1 MDHFKIDQKLL
12 ESIMADLKAK
22 GCNLSFEEVTRVVDL
37 ITEEVIYRYVDRL
50 ISQVETIM
58 EINPHLTEKEI
69 LETVA
74 KNVVEY
80 LGAEAASLRIFDP
93 GKEEMISFGS
103 YPPQT
108 DEREEAIP
116 FEDTIAGEVV
126 KTHQAYF
133 VPNILNEEKYKNKE
147 KVQKYGIHSMLA
159 VPISI
164 PRFSLKD
171 VDTEGSFQIYYKE
184 MDKIFTPLEAKI
196 AEMLSR
202 RVSYVVAR
210 KRIMDLQKLNVTKNK
225 IVEQIFLKLGKREGI
240 KMREVFNL
248 VIPELVDIMRIQRC
262 SLFSISED
270 RHHVVLEAGYP
281 EIHHGIGK
289 AFSVKDEPYIG
300 AVVNQAGPFGE
311 FENEKIFPSYILIHN
326 PQGSSLLPPDLKR
339 FLEVQQI
346 HSVLYIPLKVTDVVN
361 YFLAFDAQAHHRR
374 FSDEEIEIFIFF
386 GKELMKGLRLEKMDD
401 ILHDFKNP
409 AIAAAGFAKR
419 IQKILED
426 GEYPSKREKVAQAL
440 DIILKETSRIQELA
454 LTLHGEG
461 REEIVDLTEKLKKR
475 FLINQEAM
483 RELKRE
489 NVRLIEG
496 DLETPLWIRCYPLH
510 IERVLDNLLNN
521 ASNAMPK
528 EGGRLSIRSYRKDY
542 WVVAEVTNTGEIREE
557 DRDRYLLGEG
567 RGRGLHITT
576 RLIKQMKGKMEME
589 SGEGQTTF
597 RVMFPLVV
605 KENAERIGQSA

>member
-12 ESIMADLKAK
+12 ESIMADLKGK
-22 GCNLSFEEVTRVVDL
+22 GCTFSLEEVTKVVDL

-50 ISQVETIM
+50 ISQAESIL
-58 EINPHLTEKEI
+58 EINPSLTEKEI

-74 KNVVEY
+74 KNVVEF
-80 LGAEAASLRIFDP
+80 LGAEGASIRIYDP

-103 YPPQT
+103 YRVQME
-108 DEREEAIP
+108 DREEAIP

-126 KTHQAYF
+126 RTHRAYF
-133 VPNILNEEKYKNKE
+133 VPNILKEEKYKNKE
-147 KVQKYGIHSMLA
+147 KVQKYGILSMLA

-184 MDKIFTPLEAKI
+184 GDKTFTPMEAKI

-202 RVSYVVAR
+202 RMSYVIAQ
-210 KRIMDLQKLNVTKNK
+210 KRIMGLQKLNVTKDK

-248 VIPELVDIMRIQRC
+248 VVPEMLDIMRIQRC
-262 SLFSISED
+262 SLFSVSEG
-270 RHHVVLEAGYP
+270 RHQVVLEAGYP
-281 EIHHGIGK
+281 EIQHGIGK
-289 AFSVKDEPYIG
+289 TFPVKSEPYID
-300 AVVNQAGPFGE
+300 AVVNQTGPFGE
-311 FENEKIFPSYILIHN
+311 FENEKVFPSYILIHN
-326 PQGSSLLPPDLKR
+326 PQASRLLPPDLKR
-339 FLEVQQI
+339 FLMVQQI
-346 HSVLYIPLKVTDVVN
+346 HSVLYIPLKVSDVVN
-361 YFLAFDAQAHHRR
+361 YFLVFDAQAHHRR
-374 FSDEEIEIFIFF
+374 FTDEEIEIFIFF

-419 IQKILED
+419 IQKILEE
-426 GEYPSKREKVAQAL
+426 GEYPSKKEKVVQAL
-440 DIILKETSRIQELA
+440 DVILKETSRIQELA

-461 REEIVDLTEKLKKR
+461 REEMVDLTEKLKKR
-475 FLINQEAM
+475 FFINEEAIK
-483 RELKRE
+483 ELKRE
-489 NVRLIEG
+489 NVHLTEG
-496 DLETPLWIRCYPLH
+496 DLESPLWIRCYPLH

-521 ASNAMPK
+521 ASNAMPE
-528 EGGRLSIRSYRKDY
+528 EGGYLSIRSYQKDC
-542 WVVAEVTNTGEIREE
+542 WAVAEVTNTGEIREE

-576 RLIKQMKGKMEME
+576 RLVKQMKGKMEVE
-589 SGEGQTTF
+589 SGEGRTTF
-597 RVMFPLVV
+597 RVMFPLV
-605 KENAERIGQSA
+605 K

>member
-58 EINPHLTEKEI
+58 EINPHLTEREI

-346 HSVLYIPLKVTDVVN
+346 HSVLYIPLKVTDVIN

-521 ASNAMPK
+521 ASNAIPE
-528 EGGRLSIRSYRKDY
+528 EGGRLSIRSYRKDS
-542 WVVAEVTNTGEIREE
+542 WAVAEVTNTGEIREE

-605 KENAERIGQSA
+605 KENA

>member
-1 MDHFKIDQKLL
+1 MDHFRINPKLL
-12 ESIMADLKAK
+12 ESILADLRDK
-22 GCNLSFEEVTRVVDL
+22 GCVLSLEEIATVVDFV
-37 ITEEVIYRYVDRL
+37 TEEVLFPYVDRL
-50 ISQVETIM
+50 ISQAETIL
-58 EINPHLTEKEI
+58 EINPHLTEREI

-74 KNVVEY
+74 KHVVEY
-80 LGAEAASLRIFDP
+80 LGAEAASIRIYDP

-103 YPPQT
+103 YPSQT
-108 DEREEAIP
+108 EAHEEAIP

-126 KTHQAYF
+126 KTHRAYF
-133 VPNILNEEKYKNKE
+133 VPNILREEKYKNKE

-159 VPISI
+159 VPILI

-171 VDTEGSFQIYYKE
+171 FDTEGSLQIYYSE
-184 MDKIFTPLEAKI
+184 VDKTFTPLETKI

-202 RVSYVVAR
+202 RVSYVIAR
-210 KRIMDLQKLNVTKNK
+210 KRIMDLQKLNVTKDK

-248 VIPELVDIMRIQRC
+248 VIPELVEIMRIQRC
-262 SLFSISED
+262 SLFSVSED
-270 RHHVVLEAGYP
+270 RQHVVLEAGYP

-289 AFSVKDEPYIG
+289 AFSLVDAPYIN
-300 AVVNQAGPFGE
+300 AVVNQTGPFGE

-326 PQGSSLLPPDLKR
+326 PQESHLLPPDLKR
-339 FLEVQQI
+339 LLEIQQI
-346 HSVLYIPLKVTDVVN
+346 HSVLYLPLKVNDVVN
-361 YFLAFDAQAHHRR
+361 FFLAFDAQAHHRR
-374 FSDEEIEIFIFF
+374 FTDEEIEIFIFF

-426 GEYPSKREKVAQAL
+426 GSFAAKKEKVTQAL

-475 FLINQEAM
+475 FLINEEAIK
-483 RELKRE
+483 ELKRE
-489 NVRLIEG
+489 NIHLIEG
-496 DLETPLWIRCYPLH
+496 DLESPLWVRCYPLH
-510 IERVLDNLLNN
+510 IERVLDNLFNN
-521 ASNAMPK
+521 ASNAMPE
-528 EGGRLSIRSYRKDY
+528 EGGRLSIRSYRKDH
-542 WVVAEVTNTGEIREE
+542 WAVAEVTNTGEIREE

-567 RGRGLHITT
+567 RGRGLHIAT
-576 RLIKQMKGKMEME
+576 RLVKQMRGKMEME

-597 RVMFPLVV
+597 RVMFHLVA
-605 KENAERIGQSA
+605 K

>member
-1 MDHFKIDQKLL
+1 MDHFRIDPKLL
-12 ESIMADLKAK
+12 ESVLADLRDK
-22 GCNLSFEEVTRVVDL
+22 GCVLSLEEIATVVDFV
-37 ITEEVIYRYVDRL
+37 TEEVLFRYVDRL
-50 ISQVETIM
+50 ISQAETIL

-74 KNVVEY
+74 RHVVEY
-80 LGAEAASLRIFDP
+80 LGAEAASIRIYDP

-103 YPPQT
+103 YPSQT
-108 DEREEAIP
+108 EAREETIP

-126 KTHQAYF
+126 KTHRAYF
-133 VPNILNEEKYKNKE
+133 VPNILREEKYKNKE

-159 VPISI
+159 VPILI

-171 VDTEGSFQIYYKE
+171 FDTEGSLQIYYSE
-184 MDKIFTPLEAKI
+184 ADKTFTPLETKI

-202 RVSYVVAR
+202 RVSYVIAR
-210 KRIMDLQKLNVTKNK
+210 KRIMDLQKLNVTKDK

-248 VIPELVDIMRIQRC
+248 VIPELVEIMRIQRC
-262 SLFSISED
+262 VLFSVSED

-281 EIHHGIGK
+281 EIQHGIGK
-289 AFSVKDEPYIG
+289 AFSVEEAPYID
-300 AVVNQAGPFGE
+300 AVVNQTGPFGE

-326 PQGSSLLPPDLKR
+326 PQESHLLTPDLKR
-339 FLEVQQI
+339 FLEIQQI
-346 HSVLYIPLKVTDVVN
+346 HSVLYLPLKVNDVVN

-374 FSDEEIEIFIFF
+374 FTDEEIEIFIFF

-426 GEYPSKREKVAQAL
+426 GALVTKKEKVVQAL

-475 FLINQEAM
+475 FLINEEAIK
-483 RELKRE
+483 ELKRE
-489 NVRLIEG
+489 HIDLIEG
-496 DLETPLWIRCYPLH
+496 DLESPLWIRCYPLH
-510 IERVLDNLLNN
+510 IERVLDNLFNN
-521 ASNAMPK
+521 ASNAMPE
-528 EGGRLSIRSYRKDY
+528 EGGRLSIRSYRKDH
-542 WVVAEVTNTGEIREE
+542 WAVAEVANTGEIREE

-567 RGRGLHITT
+567 RGRGLHIAT
-576 RLIKQMKGKMEME
+576 RLVKQMRGKMEME

-597 RVMFPLVV
+597 RVMFHLVA
-605 KENAERIGQSA
+605 K

>member
-37 ITEEVIYRYVDRL
+37 ITEEVIYRYVDHL

-58 EINPHLTEKEI
+58 EINPHLAEKEI

-80 LGAEAASLRIFDP
+80 LGAEAASLRIYDP

-108 DEREEAIP
+108 EDREEAIP

-133 VPNILNEEKYKNKE
+133 VPNILKEEKYKNKE
-147 KVQKYGIHSMLA
+147 KVQTQGIHSMLA
-159 VPISI
+159 IPISI

-202 RVSYVVAR
+202 RVSYVIAR
-210 KRIMDLQKLNVTKNK
+210 KRIMDLQKLNVTKDK
-225 IVEQIFLKLGKREGI
+225 IVEQIFLRLGKREGI
-240 KMREVFNL
+240 KMRDVFNL

-262 SLFSISED
+262 SLFSVSED
-270 RHHVVLEAGYP
+270 RQHVVLEAGYP

-289 AFSVKDEPYIG
+289 AFSVKEEPYIDV
-300 AVVNQAGPFGE
+300 VVNQNGPFGE

-326 PQGSSLLPPDLKR
+326 PQESALLPSDLKR
-339 FLEVQQI
+339 FLEIQQI
-346 HSVLYIPLKVTDVVN
+346 HSVLYIPLKVNDVVN

-374 FSDEEIEIFIFF
+374 FADEELDIFIFF

-426 GEYPSKREKVAQAL
+426 GEYPSKREKVVQAL

-461 REEIVDLTEKLKKR
+461 REEIVDLTEKLKRR
-475 FLINQEAM
+475 FLINQETM
-483 RELKRE
+483 KELKRE
-489 NVRLIEG
+489 NIHLVER
-496 DLETPLWIRCYPLH
+496 DLESPLPIRCYPLH
-510 IERVLDNLLNN
+510 IERVLDNLFNN
-521 ASNAMPK
+521 ATNAIPQK
-528 EGGRLSIRSYRKDY
+528 GGELSIRSYRRE
-542 WVVAEVTNTGEIREE
+542 WWAVAEITNTGQISEE
-557 DRDRYLLGEG
+557 DKKRYLHGEG
-567 RGRGLHITT
+567 KGRGLHITS
-576 RLIKQMKGKMEME
+576 RLVKLMGGKTEVE
-589 SGEGQTTF
+589 SVEGQTTF
-597 RVMFPLVV
+597 RVMVPLVV
-605 KENAERIGQSA
+605 KENA

>member
-1 MDHFKIDQKLL
+1 M
-12 ESIMADLKAK
+12 
-22 GCNLSFEEVTRVVDL
+22 
-37 ITEEVIYRYVDRL
+37 
-50 ISQVETIM
+50 
-58 EINPHLTEKEI
+58 
-69 LETVA
+69 
-74 KNVVEY
+74 
-80 LGAEAASLRIFDP
+80 
-93 GKEEMISFGS
+93 
-103 YPPQT
+103 
-108 DEREEAIP
+108 IP
-116 FEDTIAGEVV
+116 FEDTIAGDVV
-126 KTHQAYF
+126 KTHRACF
-133 VPNILNEEKYKNKE
+133 VPNILKEEKYKNKE

-171 VDTEGSFQIYYKE
+171 VDTEGSFQIYFKE
-184 MDKIFTPLEAKI
+184 IDKTFTPLEAKI

-202 RVSYVVAR
+202 RVSYVIAR
-210 KRIMDLQKLNVTKNK
+210 KRIMDLQKLNVTKDK
-225 IVEQIFLKLGKREGI
+225 IVEQIFQKLGKREGI

-262 SLFSISED
+262 SLFSVSED
-270 RHHVVLEAGYP
+270 RNHVVLEAGYP
-281 EIHHGIGK
+281 EVQHGIGK
-289 AFSVKDEPYIG
+289 AFLVKSEPYID
-300 AVVNQAGPFGE
+300 AVVNQAEPSGE

-326 PQGSSLLPPDLKR
+326 PRKSRLLPPDLKR

-346 HSVLYIPLKVTDVVN
+346 HSVLYIPLKVDDVVN

-426 GEYPSKREKVAQAL
+426 GEFPSKKEKVAQAL

-475 FLINQEAM
+475 FLINEEAVK
-483 RELKRE
+483 ELKRE
-489 NVRLIEG
+489 NVHLIEG
-496 DLETPLWIRCYPLH
+496 DLESPLWIRCYPLH

-521 ASNAMPK
+521 ASNAMPE
-528 EGGRLSIRSYRKDY
+528 EGGHLSIRSHRKDS
-542 WVVAEVTNTGEIREE
+542 WAVAEVTNTGEIREE
-557 DRDRYLLGEG
+557 DKGRYLLGEG

-576 RLIKQMKGKMEME
+576 RLVKQMQGKMEVE

-597 RVMFPLVV
+597 RVMFPLA
-605 KENAERIGQSA
+605 K

>member
-12 ESIMADLKAK
+12 ESIMADLREK
-22 GCNLSFEEVTRVVDL
+22 GCSLSFGEVTRVVDL

-50 ISQVETIM
+50 ISQAETIL

-80 LGAEAASLRIFDP
+80 LGAEAASIRIYDP

-103 YPPQT
+103 YPAQT
-108 DEREEAIP
+108 EDREEAIP

-126 KTHQAYF
+126 KTHRAYF
-133 VPNILNEEKYKNKE
+133 VPNILKEEKYKNKE
-147 KVQKYGIHSMLA
+147 KVQKFGIHSMLA

-184 MDKIFTPLEAKI
+184 VDKIFTPLEAKI

-202 RVSYVVAR
+202 RVSYVIAR
-210 KRIMDLQKLNVTKNK
+210 KRIMDLQKLNVTKDK

-240 KMREVFNL
+240 KMKEVFNL

-262 SLFSISED
+262 SLFSVSED
-270 RHHVVLEAGYP
+270 RQHVVLEAGYP
-281 EIHHGIGK
+281 EIQHGIGK
-289 AFSVKDEPYIG
+289 AFSVKEEPYID
-300 AVVNQAGPFGE
+300 AVVNQANPFGE
-311 FENEKIFPSYILIHN
+311 FENEKIFPAYILIHN
-326 PQGSSLLPPDLKR
+326 PQESHLLPQDLKR
-339 FLEVQQI
+339 FLETQQI
-346 HSVLYIPLKVTDVVN
+346 HSVLYLPLKVNDVVN
-361 YFLAFDAQAHHRR
+361 YFLAFDAQAHHPR
-374 FSDEEIEIFIFF
+374 FSDEEIEIFTFF

-409 AIAAAGFAKR
+409 SIAAAGFAKR

-426 GEYPSKREKVAQAL
+426 GEFLSKKEKVAQAL

-461 REEIVDLTEKLKKR
+461 REEVVDLTEKLRKR
-475 FLINQEAM
+475 FLINEEAIK
-483 RELKRE
+483 ELKRE
-489 NVRLIEG
+489 NVHLIEN
-496 DLETPLWIRCYPLH
+496 DLESPLWIRCYPLH

-521 ASNAMPK
+521 ATNAMPE
-528 EGGRLSIRSYRKDY
+528 EGGHLSIRSYRKDF
-542 WVVAEVTNTGEIREE
+542 WAVAEVTNSGEIREE
-557 DRDRYLLGEG
+557 DRDRYLLGDG

-576 RLIKQMKGKMEME
+576 RLVKQMKGKIEME
-589 SGEGQTTF
+589 SGGGQTTF
-597 RVMFPLVV
+597 RVMFPLA
-605 KENAERIGQSA
+605 K

>member
-58 EINPHLTEKEI
+58 EINPQLTEKEI

-386 GKELMKGLRLEKMDD
+386 GKELMKGLTLEKMDD

-461 REEIVDLTEKLKKR
+461 REEVVDLTEKLKKR

-489 NVRLIEG
+489 NVHLIEG

-528 EGGRLSIRSYRKDY
+528 EGGRLSIRSYRKDS
-542 WVVAEVTNTGEIREE
+542 WAVTEVTNTGEIREE

-567 RGRGLHITT
+567 RGRGIHITT
-576 RLIKQMKGKMEME
+576 RLVKQMKGKMEME

-605 KENAERIGQSA
+605 KENA

>member
-58 EINPHLTEKEI
+58 EIDPHLTEKEI

-80 LGAEAASLRIFDP
+80 LGAEAASIRIYDP
-93 GKEEMISFGS
+93 GKEEMLSFGS
-103 YPPQT
+103 YPAQT
-108 DEREEAIP
+108 EDREEAIP
-116 FEDTIAGEVV
+116 FEDTIAGEIV
-126 KTHQAYF
+126 KTHRPYF
-133 VPNILNEEKYKNKE
+133 VPNILIEEKYKNKE

-171 VDTEGSFQIYYKE
+171 VDTEGSFQIYYRE
-184 MDKIFTPLEAKI
+184 IDKAFTPLEAKI

-202 RVSYVVAR
+202 RVSYVIAR
-210 KRIMDLQKLNVTKNK
+210 KRIMNLHKLNVTKDK

-240 KMREVFNL
+240 KMKEVFNL

-262 SLFSISED
+262 SLFSVSED
-270 RHHVVLEAGYP
+270 RQHVVLEAGYP
-281 EIHHGIGK
+281 EIQHGIGK
-289 AFSVKDEPYIG
+289 AFSVKGEPYID
-300 AVVNQAGPFGE
+300 AVVNQPGPFGE

-326 PQGSSLLPPDLKR
+326 PQGSGLLPPDLKR

-346 HSVLYIPLKVTDVVN
+346 HSVLYIPLKVSDIVN

-374 FSDEEIEIFIFF
+374 FIDEEIEIFIFF

-409 AIAAAGFAKR
+409 AIAAAGFARR

-426 GEYPSKREKVAQAL
+426 GEVLSKKEKVTQAL

-475 FLINQEAM
+475 FLINEETM
-483 RELKRE
+483 KELGRE
-489 NVRLIEG
+489 NVHLIEG
-496 DLETPLWIRCYPLH
+496 DLESPLWIRCYPLH
-510 IERVLDNLLNN
+510 VERVLDNLLNN
-521 ASNAMPK
+521 ASNAMPE
-528 EGGRLSIRSYRKDY
+528 EGGHLSIRSYRKDF
-542 WVVAEVTNTGEIREE
+542 WAVAEVTNTGEIREE

-576 RLIKQMKGKMEME
+576 RLVKQMEGKIEME

-597 RVMFPLVV
+597 RVMFPLV
-605 KENAERIGQSA
+605 KES

>member
-58 EINPHLTEKEI
+58 EINPHLTEREI

-489 NVRLIEG
+489 NVHLIEG

-521 ASNAMPK
+521 ASNAIPE
-528 EGGRLSIRSYRKDY
+528 EGGRLSIRSYRKDS
-542 WVVAEVTNTGEIREE
+542 WAVTEVTNTGEIREE

-567 RGRGLHITT
+567 RGRGIHITT
-576 RLIKQMKGKMEME
+576 RLVKQMKGKVEME

>member
-12 ESIMADLKAK
+12 ESIMADLKEK
-22 GCNLSFEEVTRVVDL
+22 GCALSFEEVTRVVDL

-50 ISQVETIM
+50 ISQAETIL
-58 EINPHLTEKEI
+58 EINPSLTEKEI

-80 LGAEAASLRIFDP
+80 LGAEAASLRIYDP
-93 GKEEMISFGS
+93 GREEMISFGS
-103 YPPQT
+103 YPDHT
-108 DEREEAIP
+108 EGREETIP

-126 KTHQAYF
+126 KTHRAYF
-133 VPNILNEEKYKNKE
+133 VPNILKEEKYKNKE

-159 VPISI
+159 VPVSI

-171 VDTEGSFQIYYKE
+171 VDTEGSFQIYYRE
-184 MDKIFTPLEAKI
+184 IDKTFTPLEAKI

-202 RVSYVVAR
+202 RVSYVIAR
-210 KRIMDLQKLNVTKNK
+210 KRIMDLQKLNVTKDK

-240 KMREVFNL
+240 KMKDVFNL
-248 VIPELVDIMRIQRC
+248 VVPELVDIMRIQRC
-262 SLFSISED
+262 SLFSVSEG
-270 RHHVVLEAGYP
+270 RHQVVLEAGYP
-281 EIHHGIGK
+281 ERHHGIGE
-289 AFSVKDEPYIG
+289 AFSVKDEPYID

-326 PQGSSLLPPDLKR
+326 PRESSLLPPDLKR
-339 FLEVQQI
+339 FLEAQQI
-346 HSVLYIPLKVTDVVN
+346 HSVLYIPLKVSDVVN
-361 YFLAFDAQAHHRR
+361 YFLVFDAQAHHRR
-374 FSDEEIEIFIFF
+374 FADEEIEIFIFF

-426 GEYPSKREKVAQAL
+426 GEFLSKKERVAQAL

-461 REEIVDLTEKLKKR
+461 KEEMVDLTEKLKKR
-475 FLINQEAM
+475 FLINEEAM
-483 RELKRE
+483 NELKRE
-489 NVRLIEG
+489 NVHLIEG
-496 DLETPLWIRCYPLH
+496 NLESPLWIRCYPLH

-521 ASNAMPK
+521 ASNAMPE
-528 EGGRLSIRSYRKDY
+528 EGGHLSIRSYRKDS
-542 WVVAEVTNTGEIREE
+542 WAVAEVTNTGEIREE

-576 RLIKQMKGKMEME
+576 RLVKQMEGKMEME

-605 KENAERIGQSA
+605 KENA